1 MFQTGC
7 GEENPPLRVVAAQ
20 VGQCRCQR
28 RPAGL
33 FDWRALVVVCCDGDY
48 WLMMVING
56 LVVYGIEMVVSNLV
70 NNLVI

>member
-33 FDWRALVVVCCDGDY
+33 FDWRALVVACCDGDY
-48 WLMMVING
+48 WLMIVDDG
-56 LVVYGIEMVVSNLV
+56 Y
-70 NNLVI
+70 